1 MTIEYQKVITF
12 QIDDEVDVAYA
23 ALGAREYA
31 KIIGFNITSQFMIS
45 TAVSELAR
53 NIYVYAKKGTILL
66 KIQEKELRKGIQII
80 ADDEGPG
87 IIDVEQALKDNFS
100 TGGTMGVGLPGT
112 KRLMDEFEIK
122 TYLGKGTMITVVK
135 WL

>member
-1 MTIEYQKVITF
+1 MKSKEALTLPVQ
-12 QIDDEVDVAYA
+12 DEVDVAYA
-23 ALGAREYA
+23 ALGARKYA
-31 KIIGFNITSQFMIS
+31 KDIGFNSTSQFMIS

-53 NIYVYAKKGTILL
+53 NIYVYAKKGTITLSSL
-66 KIQEKELRKGIQII
+66 NNGQSSGIQVI

-87 IIDVEQALKDNFS
+87 IIDIEKALKDEYS

-112 KRLMDEFEIK
+112 KRLMDDFFI
-122 TYLGKGTMITVVK
+122 TTSLGKGTTIRIVK

>member
-1 MTIEYQKVITF
+1 MDYESNKSISLQVH
-12 QIDDEVDVAYA
+12 DEVDVAYA
-23 ALGAREYA
+23 ALEAKEYA
-31 KIIGFNITSQFMIS
+31 KVMGFNSTSQFMIS

-53 NIYVYAKKGTILL
+53 NIYVYASRGTIFLSIL
-66 KIQEKELRKGIQII
+66 DKRLAKGIQII

-87 IIDVEQALKDNFS
+87 IIDIEKALEDDFS

-112 KRLMDEFEIK
+112 KRLMDEFEI
-122 TYLGKGTMITVVK
+122 TTCLGKGTIVKVIK

>member
-1 MTIEYQKVITF
+1 MILENKEVTLQVY
-12 QIDDEVDVAYA
+12 DEVDVAYA
-23 ALGAREYA
+23 ALEAREFA
-31 KIIGFNITSQFMIS
+31 KIIGFNTTSQFMIS

-53 NIYVYAKKGTILL
+53 NIYVYAKKGTIILSSL
-66 KIQEKELRKGIQII
+66 EKELNNGIQII

-87 IIDVEQALKDNFS
+87 IVDIEKALKNDYS

-112 KRLMDEFEIK
+112 KRLMDEFEI
-122 TYLGKGTMITVVK
+122 TTNLGKGTIIKVVK

>member
-1 MTIEYQKVITF
+1 MPEINKAIILPVL
-12 QIDDEVDVAYA
+12 DEVDVAYA

-31 KIIGFNITSQFMIS
+31 KKIGFNSTSQCMIS

-53 NIYVYAKKGTILL
+53 NIYVYALRGTILL
-66 KIQEKELRKGIQII
+66 SIRNQEQKTGIQII

-87 IIDVEQALKDNFS
+87 IINIERALKDEFS

-112 KRLMDEFEIK
+112 KRLMDEFEI
-122 TYLGKGTMITVVK
+122 TSCLGKGTIIKVIK

>member
-1 MTIEYQKVITF
+1 MDCRSKKSISLQVY
-12 QIDDEVDVAYA
+12 DEVDVAYA
-23 ALGAREYA
+23 ALEAKKYA
-31 KIIGFNITSQFMIS
+31 KVMGFNSTSQFMIS

-53 NIYVYAKKGTILL
+53 NIYVYAKRGTIFLNVL
-66 KIQEKELRKGIQII
+66 DKNLTKGIQII

-87 IIDVEQALKDNFS
+87 IIDIEKALEDEFS

-112 KRLMDEFEIK
+112 KRLMDEFEI
-122 TYLGKGTMITVVK
+122 TTCLGKGTIVKVIK

>member
-1 MTIEYQKVITF
+1 MNYGSKTISLQVY
-12 QIDDEVDVAYA
+12 DEVDVAYA
-23 ALGAREYA
+23 ALEAKEYA
-31 KIIGFNITSQFMIS
+31 KTMGFNSTSQFMIS

-53 NIYVYAKKGTILL
+53 NIYVYAKSGTILL
-66 KIQEKELRKGIQII
+66 SVFEEKLKKGIKII

-87 IIDVEQALKDNFS
+87 IIDVEKALEDEYS

-112 KRLMDEFEIK
+112 RRLMDEFEI
-122 TYLGKGTMITVVK
+122 TTCLGKGTIVKVIK